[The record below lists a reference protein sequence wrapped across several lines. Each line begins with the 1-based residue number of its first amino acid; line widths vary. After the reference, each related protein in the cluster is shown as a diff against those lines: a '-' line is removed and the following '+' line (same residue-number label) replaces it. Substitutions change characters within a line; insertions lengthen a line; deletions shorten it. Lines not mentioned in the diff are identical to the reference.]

1 MFQKDVVQQAS
12 ADFGD
17 KLWDNFRTCDFDRAI
32 LNGLHTD
39 VISKQ
44 SDDAKF
50 DAAHVTVWSV
60 DKIQA
65 TKNRLLRA
73 PGASGWSLF
82 MQLYCGKNCKVLTT
96 CS

>member
-1 MFQKDVVQQAS
+1 MVEQAS

-17 KLWDNFRTCDFDRAI
+17 KLWDNFRACNFGRAI

-44 SDDAKF
+44 SDNAKF
-50 DAAHVTVWSV
+50 DPAHVAVWSV

-73 PGASGWSLF
+73 PGAANFETVNSQSHH
-82 MQLYCGKNCKVLTT
+82 
-96 CS
+96 